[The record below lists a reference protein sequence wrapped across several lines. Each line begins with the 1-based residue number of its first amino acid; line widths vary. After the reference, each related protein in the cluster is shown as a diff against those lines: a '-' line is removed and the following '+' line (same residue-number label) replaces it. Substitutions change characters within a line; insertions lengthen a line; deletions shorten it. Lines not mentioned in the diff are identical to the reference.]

1 MVLHLPEGPARN
13 APAMTSLEPSSDKN
27 VRIQIDP
34 QFLMRQMPALAEIK
48 RKRMDWNEL
57 GEKIIR
63 EYQPRPQWHRSK
75 ANRPEDPHTTAG
87 ECWLRAKELLHNI
100 MATGDPRNAPVRKR
114 LGDFKKPSTAA
125 LFSTLSLYIAGKLGI
140 SLTITQPLL
149 AVMLYAV
156 HESSGNWDILLD

>member
-1 MVLHLPEGPARN
+1 MN
-13 APAMTSLEPSSDKN
+13 SLEPSSDRN
-27 VRIQIDP
+27 ARIQIDS
-34 QFLMRQMPALAEIK
+34 QFLMRQMPTLSEIK

-57 GEKIIR
+57 GGKIIQ
-63 EYQPRPQWHRSK
+63 EYQPRPQGNHSK
-75 ANRPEDPHTTAG
+75 ANRPEDPDSTSG

-100 MATGDPRNAPVRKR
+100 MATSDPRNAPVRRR

-156 HESSGNWDILLD
+156 HEASGNWDILLD